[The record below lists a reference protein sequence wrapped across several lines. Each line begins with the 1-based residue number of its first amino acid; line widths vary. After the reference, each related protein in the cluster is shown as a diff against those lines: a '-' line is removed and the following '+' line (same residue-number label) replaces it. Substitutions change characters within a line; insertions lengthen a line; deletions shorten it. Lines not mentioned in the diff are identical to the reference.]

1 MKKRI
6 LSMLLASLIFTTSF
20 SVQTQAAE
28 GAYNVSLISAS
39 DSKTV
44 SVQDAVTVTVMVSG
58 SEGKEKYNAYDFKLK
73 FDPAHLI
80 LESWDVAEGD
90 SKDVTYKDGDDVI
103 RLKGYG
109 DDKDFSTAAVTLN
122 FKVKVPGKTS
132 VSLTHA
138 IVDNS
143 DNAVSEIASKAT
155 ILKETVSISVEGVAV
170 EVVGAGKDG
179 IEVNSYVATNE
190 DDYVFRLRDHKGLD
204 YSITVTFDDDENNMT
219 PELTYNEE
227 TGEYTIP
234 KELIE
239 EVKEKIVITSDPAP
253 TPKTFLVTITGDD
266 VTGEKTTEYNTPYSF
281 TLNREEGYIYSIA
294 VTIGEKEYSQY
305 NVVDDVYTIPGADIT
320 GDIKITVTKY
330 EDDSNKAK
338 VTFAGAGAKDGSGQK
353 RTEKYVEYP
362 FQIKRK
368 KGYTYSVTVYV
379 DGKKSP
385 YDYDYE
391 LDTYYIL
398 SENVTG
404 NIVIVIGKIATIEA
418 IEYITLDKQNIY
430 LIVYNGVVNE
440 GQVPKYDGRSMYFSS
455 RYNAYA
461 WLVESATTD
470 KKVKKEAEGKIILSE
485 GLAAGEID
493 YSGNVNMTL
502 QTDVEDI
509 LLVREMYEGNHSLA
523 FMEMKKLLSAD
534 TYSDKKLNIR
544 DAVTIVNGIYQEG
557 EHKSE

>member
-1 MKKRI
+1 MTKRI
-6 LSMLLASLIFTTSF
+6 LVMLLASLVLITSF
-20 SVQTQAAE
+20 LQQVQAAE
-28 GAYNVSLISAS
+28 SKYNVSLTSAS
-39 DSKTV
+39 NGQTLSLEDIV
-44 SVQDAVTVTVMVSG
+44 AVTVMVSG
-58 SEGKEKYNAYDFKLK
+58 SGERETYNAYDLKLAY
-73 FDPAHLI
+73 DNDHLI
-80 LESWDVAEGD
+80 PESWEVSQDD
-90 SKDVTYKDGDDVI
+90 SVEITEDTDGYI
-103 RLKGYG
+103 RVKGYG
-109 DDKDFSTAAVTLN
+109 SDKAFSKAAIILY
-122 FKVKVPGKTS
+122 FQPKMPGKTN

-138 IVDNS
+138 KIDCS
-143 DNAVSEIASKAT
+143 DNAGFDDALKAT
-155 ILKETVSISVEGVAV
+155 VQQDKIEVTIDGIAV
-170 EVVGAGKDG
+170 EVIGEGVEVG
-179 IEVNSYVATNE
+179 SYVATANK
-190 DDYVFRLRDHKGLD
+190 DFSFRLPDYKGYD
-204 YSITVTFDDDENNMT
+204 YTIKVTIDGEDVTSIITF
-219 PELTYNEE
+219 NEK

-234 KELIE
+234 AELLDE
-239 EVKEKIVITSDPAP
+239 RSQKIVITSDPAP
-253 TPKTFLVTITGDD
+253 TPKTFVVTITGDD
-266 VTGEKTTEYNTPYSF
+266 VTGEKTAEYNTDYTF
-281 TLNREEGYIYSIA
+281 TLNRDDGYLYTIA
-294 VTIGEKEYSQY
+294 VTIGEEQYSEY

-320 GDIKITVTKY
+320 GDIKITITKS
-330 EDDSNKAK
+330 EDDSNKAM

-353 RTEKYVEYP
+353 KTEKYVEYP

-461 WLVESATTD
+461 WLVESAATD

-502 QTDVEDI
+502 QTDLEDI
-509 LLVREMYEGNHSLA
+509 LLIRKMYEGNHSLA
-523 FMEMKKLLSAD
+523 FMEMKKLLAAD
-534 TYSDKKLNIR
+534 TFSDKKLNIR

-557 EHKSE
+557 EHKSA